1 MLTKDCRRTGFC
13 SYPIR
18 NEFPGSVRR
27 NLWAEYLNSH
37 ESPPFPMPAFCYEDQ
52 IYQQVRKIPRLYSRG
67 KEIWQELHGNGGEIR
82 CAEVARIGDRNH
94 VEAIVPRIYE
104 LGGKLPDSMVDFHN
118 ISGCQAAKF
127 PAIPRDIKAM
137 LTTLV
142 EVERCAVRQYAHVCN
157 LIVGKDHQTDDLSSL
172 SSLKRSN
179 MSHGSRSSLVKA
191 RPGIS
196 CERVGPSRLFK
207 IPGVKNRLIFF
218 FILRYDNLRSKRR

>member
-1 MLTKDCRRTGFC
+1 MKNGN
-13 SYPIR
+13 SYT
-18 NEFPGSVRR
+18 
-27 NLWAEYLNSH
+27 
-37 ESPPFPMPAFCYEDQ
+37 
-52 IYQQVRKIPRLYSRG
+52 
-67 KEIWQELHGNGGEIR
+67 GNGGEIR

-142 EVERCAVRQYAHVCN
+142 EVERCAVRQYANVCN

-179 MSHGSRSSLVKA
+179 ISHGSRSSLLKA

-218 FILRYDNLRSKRR
+218 FIFILRYYKPEIKTQINCRCGTVFRTSGSFCNHRNVWND